1 MPLLPAFQHAGPAPA
16 YAIEARDLNKTY
28 AGGKRRPPVRALD
41 SVDLAIP
48 RGAFFGLLGPNGA
61 GKSTFINI
69 LAGLV
74 IKSSGRVSV
83 WGHDIDRATRK
94 ARASIGIV
102 PQELSIDP
110 FFTAR
115 EALDLQAG
123 FYGVPKGMRRT
134 DEVLAAVGLS
144 DVGDEYARKLSGGM
158 RRRLLVAKAMVHAP
172 PVLVL
177 DEPTAGVDIELR
189 RKLWTHLRAL
199 NAAGTTIVLTTHYL
213 EEAEQLCDTIAIIHR
228 GRVVACDSTA
238 ALIERVDRKA
248 LTISIAEEPEAVP
261 SALAAFEV
269 ELNPYRQVTIRYQ
282 PSKTQIAEVLA
293 AVREAGLTILDLTT
307 EQSDLEDIFLALTRD
322 EPAASQ
328 AS

>member
-1 MPLLPAFQHAGPAPA
+1 MPASPPAEREPA
-16 YAIEARDLNKTY
+16 YAVESRGLNKTY
-28 AGGKRRPPVRALD
+28 GGGKRGAPVRALD

-94 ARASIGIV
+94 ARASIGVV

-123 FYGVPKGMRRT
+123 LYGVPKSERRT
-134 DEVLAAVGLS
+134 DEVLRAVGLS
-144 DVGDEYARKLSGGM
+144 DVGDSYARRLSGGM

-177 DEPTAGVDIELR
+177 DEPTAGVDIDLR
-189 RKLWTHLRAL
+189 RQLWAHVRGL

-228 GRVVACDSTA
+228 GKVVACDSTA
-238 ALIERVDRKA
+238 ALIKRVDRKE
-248 LTISIAEEPEAVP
+248 LTITIAEEPETVP
-261 SALAAFEV
+261 PALAAFDV
-269 ELNPYRQVTIRYQ
+269 ELRPFRQIAIRYQ
-282 PSKTQIAEVLA
+282 PSVTQIAEVLA
-293 AVREAGLTILDLTT
+293 AVRDAGFTILDLTT
-307 EQSDLEDIFLALTRD
+307 EESDLEDIFLALTR
-322 EPAASQ
+322 EPDATGGGDD
-328 AS
+328 